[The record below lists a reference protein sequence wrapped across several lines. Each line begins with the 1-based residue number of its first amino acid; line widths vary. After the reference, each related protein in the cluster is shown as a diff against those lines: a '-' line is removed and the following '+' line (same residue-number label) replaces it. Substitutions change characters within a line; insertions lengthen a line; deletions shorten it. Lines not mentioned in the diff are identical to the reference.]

1 MKDGRHFIVRIARNS
16 LPLSSDRLSFLQDKL
31 RRECEFMLWVSSSKN
46 IPMPLV
52 HYYDASHVTPYM
64 VTDKCEGSL
73 LINAFG
79 ILPFEAK
86 VVFLHYLPIFF
97 TELIH

>member
-1 MKDGRHFIVRIARNS
+1 
-16 LPLSSDRLSFLQDKL
+16 
-31 RRECEFMLWVSSSKN
+31 
-46 IPMPLV
+46 MPLV
-52 HYYDASHVTPYM
+52 HYYDASHITPYM

-86 VVFLHYLPIFF
+86 VVFLHYLPIIF